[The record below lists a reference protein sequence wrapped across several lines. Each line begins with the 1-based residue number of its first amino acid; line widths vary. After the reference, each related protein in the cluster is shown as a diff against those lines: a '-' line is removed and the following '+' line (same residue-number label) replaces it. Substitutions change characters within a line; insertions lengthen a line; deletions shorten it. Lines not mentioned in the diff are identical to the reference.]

1 MSKSKFWRM
10 RLLGRKRLYFAVVAV
25 CVFGLLG
32 FEGYKIVSD
41 QPLRLE
47 DNEIDQLAEQDC
59 GVVLT
64 GGPGRIREAIE
75 ILGQKK
81 IKKLVISGVYKEAQL
96 VEIFPPLPFYPEV
109 DSSDIILE
117 KRSESTYGNAVQSLA
132 LVQTLQCRS
141 VLLITSQMHMHRAY
155 KIFRTL
161 YPESIQIQKYY
172 VLNQRR
178 DPRELDLVIETIKSV
193 FYLVFGRVL

>member
-1 MSKSKFWRM
+1 M
-10 RLLGRKRLYFAVVAV
+10 RLLRRKRFLLS
-25 CVFGLLG
+25 VFVSFFVLLLAY
-32 FEGYKIVSD
+32 EAYEISSN
-41 QPLRLE
+41 QPLQAS
-47 DNEIDQLAEQDC
+47 DHEIDQVPEQDC

-64 GGPGRIREAIE
+64 GGPRRIREAIE

-96 VEIFPPLPFYPEV
+96 AEIFPPLPFYPEINP
-109 DSSDIILE
+109 DDIILE

-132 LVQTLQCRS
+132 VVQTLQCRS

-161 YPESIQIQKYY
+161 YPDQIQINKYFVFY
-172 VLNQRR
+172 QRKN
-178 DPRELDLVIETIKSV
+178 PSQLDLVIETIKSV

>member
-1 MSKSKFWRM
+1 MP
-10 RLLGRKRLYFAVVAV
+10 LLARRRTFFSIAVF
-25 CVFGLLG
+25 CVFAL
-32 FEGYKIVSD
+32 FIYEGYEIANE

-47 DNEIDQLAEQDC
+47 DNEIDQLQVKDC

-96 VEIFPPLPFYPEV
+96 TEIFPPLPFYPEV
-109 DSSDIILE
+109 DPDDILLE
-117 KRSESTYGNAVQSLA
+117 KRSESTFGNAVQSLA

-141 VLLITSQMHMHRAY
+141 VLLITSQMHMRRAY
-155 KIFRTL
+155 KIFRAL
-161 YPESIQIQKYY
+161 YPETIQIQKHY
-172 VLNQRR
+172 VLNQRK
-178 DPRELDLVIETIKSV
+178 DPSELLLVVETIKSV

>member
-1 MSKSKFWRM
+1 MSKSKCLRM
-10 RLLGRKRLYFAVVAV
+10 RLLGRKRILISIVAI
-25 CVFGLLG
+25 CVSALFIY
-32 FEGYKIVSD
+32 EGYEISAD

-47 DNEIDQLAEQDC
+47 DNEIDQLQVQDC

-81 IKKLVISGVYKEAQL
+81 IKKLVIAGVYKEAQL
-96 VEIFPPLPFYPEV
+96 AEIFPPLPFYPEV
-109 DSSDIILE
+109 DSNDIILE

-141 VLLITSQMHMHRAY
+141 ILLITSQMHMRRAY

-161 YPESIQIQKYY
+161 YPETIQIQKHY
-172 VLNQRR
+172 VLYQRK
-178 DPRELDLVIETIKSV
+178 DPRELDLAVETIKSV
-193 FYLVFGRVL
+193 FYLVFGRVI

>member
-1 MSKSKFWRM
+1 M
-10 RLLGRKRLYFAVVAV
+10 RLLGRKPLFFSTVAILV
-25 CVFGLLG
+25 LGLLVY
-32 FEGYKIVSD
+32 EAYEISVD
-41 QPLRLE
+41 LPLRPE
-47 DNEIDQLAEQDC
+47 DNEIDQLKFQDC

-81 IKKLVISGVYKEAQL
+81 IKKLIISGVYKEAQL
-96 VEIFPPLPFYPEV
+96 AEIFPPLPFYPEV
-109 DSSDIILE
+109 DSNDIILE
-117 KRSESTYGNAVQSLA
+117 KHSESTYGNAVQSLA

-141 VLLITSQMHMHRAY
+141 VLLITSQMHMRRSY
-155 KIFRTL
+155 KIFRAM
-161 YPESIQIQKYY
+161 YPESIQIQKHY
-172 VLNQRR
+172 VLSQRK